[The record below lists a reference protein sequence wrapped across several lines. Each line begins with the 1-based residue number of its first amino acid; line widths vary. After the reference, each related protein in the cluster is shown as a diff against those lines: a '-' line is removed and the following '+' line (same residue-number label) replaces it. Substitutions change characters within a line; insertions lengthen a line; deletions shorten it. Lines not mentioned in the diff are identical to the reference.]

1 MKKRIL
7 KVATLLMLVFLLSI
21 TASAKL
27 RIALLLNGNLGD
39 MSFFDSAAAGMKT
52 IEKEL
57 GATIKIIEAGPD
69 PSNWEPA
76 LADLSEMGWD
86 LIIVGTPTMAEF
98 VENIAPLYP
107 KQKYI
112 FFDGSVDYSKG
123 GLDNVY
129 SIQYKQNEGSFLAGA
144 LAAMVTS
151 SNLSFANPEKYIGFL
166 GGMDYPIIN
175 DFLIGYIQGA
185 KYIDPDIKVSIS
197 YVGNFVDAAKGKEL
211 SLAQYNQGVDVSFN
225 VAGGAGLGQIE
236 AAYEV
241 KKYVIGVDSD
251 QALLF
256 EKHSP
261 EKTEHILTS
270 MLKRVDNSL
279 VHAVKRY
286 VEGTLEFGKME
297 ALGLK
302 EGAVGLADNKYYR
315 QIVPEEM
322 RKKIEELSDKIV
334 NDEII
339 VNTAFGMSQEELEQI
354 RSSVRK

>member
-129 SIQYKQNEGSFLAGA
+129 SI
-144 LAAMVTS
+144 
-151 SNLSFANPEKYIGFL
+151 
-166 GGMDYPIIN
+166 
-175 DFLIGYIQGA
+175 
-185 KYIDPDIKVSIS
+185 
-197 YVGNFVDAAKGKEL
+197 
-211 SLAQYNQGVDVSFN
+211 
-225 VAGGAGLGQIE
+225 
-236 AAYEV
+236 
-241 KKYVIGVDSD
+241 
-251 QALLF
+251 
-256 EKHSP
+256 
-261 EKTEHILTS
+261 
-270 MLKRVDNSL
+270 
-279 VHAVKRY
+279 
-286 VEGTLEFGKME
+286 
-297 ALGLK
+297 
-302 EGAVGLADNKYYR
+302 
-315 QIVPEEM
+315 
-322 RKKIEELSDKIV
+322 
-334 NDEII
+334 
-339 VNTAFGMSQEELEQI
+339 
-354 RSSVRK
+354 